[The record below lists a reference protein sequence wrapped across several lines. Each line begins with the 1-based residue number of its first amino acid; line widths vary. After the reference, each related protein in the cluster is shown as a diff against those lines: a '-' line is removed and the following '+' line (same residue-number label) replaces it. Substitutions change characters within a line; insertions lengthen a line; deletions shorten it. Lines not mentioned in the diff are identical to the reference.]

1 LLDEE
6 LGRLPENY
14 RAPLVLCFLEGRS
27 RKEAAGLLGWSEGTL
42 SGRLARAKER
52 LGERLRRRGV
62 ALAGTALAPAVAEN
76 AAAAAV
82 PAAVAAATAKAALA
96 GPAVVNA
103 VSPWVVALTEE
114 VVKAMLM
121 SKLKAAAGVLL
132 LVAGVGLGVGAAA
145 REYGPAA
152 RAAAPTAAAPD
163 GTRAAKLPA
172 YVIEPPDV
180 VLVEYARPDSA
191 DPVKLAGQCLMR
203 PDGTIGLGPLG
214 VVTVGGLT
222 VEQARRAI
230 SQHLASRLDGFDP
243 RKLTV
248 DVLAYNSK
256 AFYVI
261 FEGADGG
268 EQVYR
273 LAATGSDTVLDA
285 VPRVNGLAAEA
296 LRKHVWVARRAA
308 AGGPE
313 QILPVDWWAL
323 TQGGSTATNYQLLPG
338 DRVFV
343 RSRGP
348 TQAKDRRRRDAVP
361 EDGSDPGPEL
371 EAAVLKALRAARS
384 PEERRRIL
392 EGLEALTKRL
402 RERLDEADSAGPP
415 EPGRGDRP

>member
-1 LLDEE
+1 
-6 LGRLPENY
+6 
-14 RAPLVLCFLEGRS
+14 VLCFLEGRS

-52 LGERLRRRGV
+52 LGARLRRRGV
-62 ALAGTALAPAVAEN
+62 TLGGAALAAAVAES

-82 PAAVAAATAKAALA
+82 PAALAATTAKAALA
-96 GPAVVNA
+96 GPVAVNA

-114 VVKAMLM
+114 VLKAMLM

-132 LVAGVGLGVGAAA
+132 LAAGVGLGVGAVA
-145 REYGPAA
+145 REYGPTASAA
-152 RAAAPTAAAPD
+152 VPAAAGSDA
-163 GTRAAKLPA
+163 TRAAKLSA
-172 YVIEPPDV
+172 YVIESPDV
-180 VLVEYARPDSA
+180 LLVEYARPDST
-191 DPVKLAGQCLMR
+191 DPVKLVGPHLVR
-203 PDGTIGLGPLG
+203 PDGTISLGPLG
-214 VVTVGGLT
+214 VVSVGGLT
-222 VEQARRAI
+222 VERARRTI
-230 SQHLASRLDGFDP
+230 GQHLASRLDGYDP

-248 DVLAYNSK
+248 EVLAYNSK
-256 AFYVI
+256 VFYVLV
-261 FEGADGG
+261 EGADSG

-273 LAATGSDTVLDA
+273 LAAGGDTVLDA
-285 VPRVNGLAAEA
+285 VTRVNGLPAEA

-313 QILPVDWWAL
+313 QVLPVDWRAL

-348 TQAKDRRRRDAVP
+348 TQAEDRRRRDAVA
-361 EDGSDPGPEL
+361 EDGADLGPEL

-384 PEERRRIL
+384 PEEQRRVL

-402 RERLDEADSAGPP
+402 RERLDEAEGSGRP
-415 EPGRGDRP
+415 EPGQGDWP